1 MTSCGHNRVIGT
13 MDSIMSQVV
22 FYTSITCI
30 AAWVLEPL
38 LEFCPVRP
46 KNNWKPFGIY
56 KGHILYERIYDSG
69 KKSWRYAVSDGHVYL
84 SNTAMQNENIM
95 PL

>member
-1 MTSCGHNRVIGT
+1 MTSCGHNRVTGT
-13 MDSIMSQVV
+13 MNVIMSNAL
-22 FYTSITCI
+22 FLTSIACI

-38 LEFCPVRP
+38 REFCPVRP

-56 KGHILYERIYDSG
+56 KDHILYERIYDSG
-69 KKSWRYAVSDGHVYL
+69 KKSWRYRVADGYVYL
-84 SNTAMQNENIM
+84 SNTAMQNENIT